1 MDIQSTLARLLASW
15 PNYLIIAIRV
25 IFIAVVFEAAAWFL
39 GRKLEA
45 LAAPFASLDQNRDNK
60 WRAWRGKT
68 LRSAPKTILR
78 VLLYS
83 VALVLI
89 FDAFGVQ
96 ILPLSLSIGAIALL
110 VGAALIPNLRDY
122 ANGFFLLAEDSLAP
136 GDVVEINGH
145 VGTVERWTLRAT
157 TLRDGQGRQHVLSN
171 REIASLVILKKSTGQ
186 NSNADPNAPKAAPT
200 SKTMAFDPLGD
211 K

>member
-1 MDIQSTLARLLASW
+1 MDIQSTFARLLASW

-25 IFIAVVFEAAAWFL
+25 VFIAVVFEAATWFL

-45 LAAPFASLDQNRDNK
+45 LAAPFAALDQNRDGK

-68 LRSAPKTILR
+68 LRSAPRLVLR
-78 VLLYS
+78 ALLYT

-96 ILPLSLSIGAIALL
+96 VLPLSLSIGAVALL
-110 VGAALIPNLRDY
+110 VGAALLPNLRDY
-122 ANGFFLLAEDSLAP
+122 ANGFSLLAEDSLAP

-145 VGTVERWTLRAT
+145 TGTVERWTLRAT
-157 TLRDGQGRQHVLSN
+157 WLRDGQGRQHVLSN
-171 REIASLVILKKSTGQ
+171 REITSLVVLKKSTAQ
-186 NSNADPNAPKAAPT
+186 NADSGAQKAAPT

-211 K
+211 KK